1 MITEGDFVKESCIE
15 VYPPT
20 FKVYLASANQGMT
33 TPLEKCPSITLSRT
47 TSVQD
52 MKQTLLN
59 AFDLAQDMAF
69 ELWRLEDDP
78 PTTLNTVST
87 LPIVSTSV
95 LRDAEKIN
103 TDQGDKTISN
113 LSLSSGILVMEL
125 STSATS
131 NFINSTSGDL
141 QASSNSPSNS
151 STSSIFGTGFNNL
164 TTNNND
170 YSDDSMSGLSWMS
183 KTTPVS
189 RQKGTCGLNNL
200 GNTCFMNSALQC
212 LSNTMPLT
220 KWFLGKNGK

>member
-1 MITEGDFVKESCIE
+1 VITQGEFVKETCIE

-20 FKVYLASANQGMT
+20 FKVYLAAANQTMT
-33 TPLEKCPSITLSRT
+33 TSLEKCPFITLSRT
-47 TSVQD
+47 TAVQD

-69 ELWRLEDDP
+69 ELWRLDDDL
-78 PTTLNTVST
+78 PTTLNTSPVVS
-87 LPIVSTSV
+87 SSV

-103 TDQGDKTISN
+103 TDQGDKTISD
-113 LSLSSGILVMEL
+113 LSLSSGTLVMEL
-125 STSATS
+125 AAPT
-131 NFINSTSGDL
+131 NFINATSGDL
-141 QASSNSPSNS
+141 QVASSNSPSNS

-220 KWFLGKNGK
+220 KWFLGTVWLP